1 VLESGDVRR
10 PLPGDGADSR
20 TGLVRIEALG
30 FFDEVVRDCGGDAQ
44 AMLGAFGISP
54 DTLRKR
60 NTMVPYRQMV
70 ALLEHAAKALDCPDF
85 GLRLAKRQQA
95 TGVLGP
101 LDVAMRNSPTLEDAF
116 RYCAEHVYAYC
127 AATELA
133 LINEP
138 EDGRWFLRFEILL
151 DRVPH
156 QSQAVEHALLVTH
169 YNALAMSGAR
179 ARTREVWFAHDPVSP
194 AGTYRQYFGA
204 PAYFAQPS
212 NALVLASADRAIP
225 IVGRSEQLYELA
237 TNFIDTQFP
246 APEALV
252 STQVRSLLTR
262 DLGMDYR
269 EAAAALGVHP
279 RTLQRRLRDEGARLD
294 EIKDSVRRDA
304 ALRYLSQ
311 PRTPLAK
318 IATLL
323 GYSELSAF
331 ARSCQRWFRCSPL
344 QLRHRILAD
353 AEASSQPSE
362 LQP

>member
-1 VLESGDVRR
+1 
-10 PLPGDGADSR
+10 
-20 TGLVRIEALG
+20 
-30 FFDEVVRDCGGDAQ
+30 
-44 AMLGAFGISP
+44 
-54 DTLRKR
+54 
-60 NTMVPYRQMV
+60 
-70 ALLEHAAKALDCPDF
+70 
-85 GLRLAKRQQA
+85 
-95 TGVLGP
+95 
-101 LDVAMRNSPTLEDAF
+101 
-116 RYCAEHVYAYC
+116 
-127 AATELA
+127 
-133 LINEP
+133 
-138 EDGRWFLRFEILL
+138 LL
-151 DRVPH
+151 DRIPH

-169 YNALAMSGAR
+169 FNALAMSGAR
-179 ARTREVWFAHDPVSP
+179 ARTREVWFVHDPVSP
-194 AGTYRQYFGA
+194 ASVYRQSFGA
-204 PAYFAQPS
+204 PAYFAQPY
-212 NALVLASADRAIP
+212 NAVVLDSADRAIP

-318 IATLL
+318 IAMML

-331 ARSCQRWFRCSPL
+331 ARSCQRWFKCSPL
-344 QLRHRILAD
+344 QLRQKMLAED
-353 AEASSQPSE
+353 AGAGSVE
-362 LQP
+362 